1 MTETAYTVTA
11 DAPRIAAELADPDYD
26 EPDWPEV
33 SRDLRE
39 MSVAC
44 VGRAFDWL
52 DKAIAEESEDSATL
66 IFVLLDLEGHDI
78 AYALGSLL
86 SAYSRAVK

>member
-1 MTETAYTVTA
+1 MTQTDSRPAGR
-11 DAPRIAAELADPDYD
+11 DGHPDYD

-33 SRDLRE
+33 SQDLRE
-39 MSVAC
+39 MSETC
-44 VGRAFDWL
+44 VGRVFDWL
-52 DKAIAEESEDSATL
+52 DQAIAGQTRDSATL

-86 SAYSRAVK
+86 SAYRRAVTP